1 MPNINDVLT
10 PNAIKAYFD
19 EYKRNVNTAP
29 YLGEAMFPGVFQESL
44 DMKFLTGEEDMPTVL
59 KPTAYDA
66 EVPLRDRVGVDLIQG
81 EMPFYR
87 EGFLIKEVDRR
98 LIQKANAAG
107 DPVMKSAVAHIFKD
121 MQRLVDGANSAAERM
136 RWQILADANGSPKI
150 TINANGVNMV
160 YNYDPNQK
168 YYNNNYVALT
178 GTSAWDQYSTSD
190 PVKVLDTARQV
201 MANKGVRI
209 TKAIMNRTTWNNVMQ
224 SVSLWNYALGT
235 NASAGGVIYKSED
248 IAKAVIAANAK
259 VEVIIYD
266 KAFKSEAGS
275 VTSYIPDN
283 VVSLV
288 PDGTLGETRYAM
300 TPEGDKY
307 IGSGDSLVNA
317 VTVGTGIVITHK
329 SYDVPVKEEII
340 AGQICMPSFEGM
352 YTTYT
357 IKTV

>member
-10 PNAIKAYFD
+10 PNAISAYFD
-19 EYKRNVNTAP
+19 EYKRTANVAP
-29 YLGEAMFPGVFQESL
+29 FLGEALFPKIYQESL

-98 LIQKANAAG
+98 NIQKAKAAG
-107 DPVMKSAVAHIFKD
+107 DPIMRAAMQHIYKD
-121 MQRLVDGANSAAERM
+121 MTRLVDGADSAAERM
-136 RWQILADANGSPKI
+136 RWQILADAAGSPKI
-150 TINANGVNMV
+150 TINANGVSMV
-160 YNYDPNQK
+160 YNYDPNGK
-168 YYNNNYVALT
+168 YYANNYLALT
-178 GTSAWDQYSTSD
+178 GTSKWDQYATSD
-190 PVKVLDTARQV
+190 PVKVLDTARQA
-201 MANKGVRI
+201 MANKGVRV
-209 TKAIMNRTTWNNVMQ
+209 TKAVMNRNTWNDVMQ
-224 SVSLWNYALGT
+224 STALWNYALGT

-248 IAKAVIAANAK
+248 LAKAVIAANAK
-259 VEVIIYD
+259 LEVIIYD
-266 KAFKSEAGS
+266 KTFKSEAGS
-275 VTSYIPDN
+275 ITSYIPDD
-283 VVSLV
+283 VVSLI
-288 PDGTLGETRYAM
+288 PDGTLGETRYAP

-307 IGSGDSLVNA
+307 INSGDSLINA
-317 VTVGTGIVITHK
+317 VIVNTGVVITRK

-357 IKTV
+357 IKTA